1 MGIVCTERAL
11 FVVMV
16 RKERLELS
24 RLAALEPKSSAS
36 TNFAT
41 SAKNKRC
48 WRLPPIPRARIV
60 ALARTTFNAAGH
72 KTVILF
78 TGYGLDVQH

>member
-1 MGIVCTERAL
+1 MGMVCTERAIL
-11 FVVMV
+11 VIMV

-60 ALARTTFNAAGH
+60 ALASTTFNAAGH
-72 KTVILF
+72 KTVIF
-78 TGYGLDVQH
+78 FKGYGLGAQH